1 RAWPV
6 RAWAGPRAWG
16 TASPAAGSWTCSAG
30 CLRSR
35 GGLPRKVLLEDA
47 AGLAGIA
54 VHLRDQGRQVGEL
67 LLVAQP
73 RDELDLDPAPVQVA
87 VEVEQVGLEQ
97 RFDAAHRGP
106 GAEARHRRP
115 GHVRHTA
122 DPGSV
127 DPAQRRHLAAEA
139 QVGGRIAE
147 RAAKLP

>member
-1 RAWPV
+1 RRWRTAGRRAARTAACPSRARAGARTGPRAPSARAWPV

-54 VHLRDQGRQVGEL
+54 VHLRDQGWQVGEL

-106 GAEARHRRP
+106 GAEARHRR
-115 GHVRHTA
+115 
-122 DPGSV
+122 
-127 DPAQRRHLAAEA
+127 
-139 QVGGRIAE
+139 
-147 RAAKLP
+147 